1 MFDLIRLETVSVI
14 SLPVEVHSAAKH
26 RYLFVVFVKRL
37 YVQYLS
43 VPRLCVARMLLQLL
57 LLFLL
62 PPHPLDLF
70 NVEKC
75 NRSSLFD
82 A

>member
-1 MFDLIRLETVSVI
+1 MFDIIRLETVSVI
-14 SLPVEVHSAAKH
+14 SLPEVVHSAAKH

-43 VPRLCVARMLLQLL
+43 VPRLCFARMLLQLL

-62 PPHPLDLF
+62 PHHILDLL
-70 NVEKC
+70 NVEKVI
-75 NRSSLFD
+75 

>member
-1 MFDLIRLETVSVI
+1 MFDMIRLETVSVI
-14 SLPVEVHSAAKH
+14 SLPEEVDSAAKY

-43 VPRLCVARMLLQLL
+43 VPCLCLARMLMKLL

-62 PPHPLDLF
+62 PHHILDLF
-70 NVEKC
+70 NVEKS
-75 NRSSLFD
+75 NRSSLLD